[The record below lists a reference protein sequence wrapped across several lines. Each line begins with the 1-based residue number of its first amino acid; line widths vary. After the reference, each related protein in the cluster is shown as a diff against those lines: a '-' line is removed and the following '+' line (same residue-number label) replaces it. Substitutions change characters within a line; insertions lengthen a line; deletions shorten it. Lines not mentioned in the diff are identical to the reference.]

1 MIFKVERTSD
11 WWDDPPKFESLNTL
25 EEFIDFVAECQYP
38 VIVKVRKDSKEKIL
52 EIYDDWRE

>member
-11 WWDDPPKFESLNTL
+11 WWDDSPKIESLNTL
-25 EEFIDFVAECQYP
+25 EEFIDFVVECHYP